1 MIDRS
6 SVSKSYFIFMIIY
19 LAFEAENWE
28 SLFTEES
35 FLHTLFGNVYFQNK
49 SVIFFSPLC
58 NNLYTAFGSVYH
70 AYQKLFLF
78 TLTNV
83 TDDKVTLT

>member
-19 LAFEAENWE
+19 LAFEAENWG

-35 FLHTLFGNVYFQNK
+35 FLHTLFDNVYFQNK
-49 SVIFFSPLC
+49 SVIFFRRYVTTYTLPLARF
-58 NNLYTAFGSVYH
+58 NY

-78 TLTNV
+78 TLANV
-83 TDDKVTLT
+83 KDDKVTLT